1 MDWASSTRCA
11 SSPTDCTAR
20 HFYDKSAIGNPVQS
34 RITVLTLHVL
44 QRDAGRCCQCALL
57 RASAVRPLR
66 RQPPSMFSFL
76 VSFVAAALLT
86 LLVIKQVKLHGPA
99 LDSNFIGVQK
109 VHSHA
114 VARIGGLPIF
124 AAVLV
129 SAAITVWRVPAML
142 EWMATLLMCSLFAF
156 IGGIAEDYTGNVS
169 AARRLLLTMAAA
181 LLAYLLLDA
190 KIGRIDIPFSSWQID
205 SAWIALPLTV
215 LAVAGIANAVN
226 IIDGFN
232 GLASVV
238 TICMLISL
246 AYVAAQVGD
255 MFVLVSA
262 LMVAG
267 ATAGFLIWNYPIA
280 LIFLGDGGAYF
291 IGFML
296 GELALMLVMRHDV
309 VSTWYAALLLI
320 YPAFETV
327 FSAYRRL
334 FLRGMSPAMPDGIH
348 LHSLVFRRIVQWAVG
363 PKEARA
369 LMKRNSMTSPYLWL
383 FSLMA
388 VIPATLFWRNTGIL
402 ICFCFLFVVSYV
414 WLYARIVRFK
424 SPRWLI
430 LHKKN
435 RR

>member
-1 MDWASSTRCA
+1 
-11 SSPTDCTAR
+11 
-20 HFYDKSAIGNPVQS
+20 
-34 RITVLTLHVL
+34 
-44 QRDAGRCCQCALL
+44 
-57 RASAVRPLR
+57 
-66 RQPPSMFSFL
+66 MFSFL
-76 VSFVAAALLT
+76 VSFVSSALLT

-99 LDSNFIGVQK
+99 MDADFFGVQK

-124 AAVLV
+124 LAVAI
-129 SAAITVWRVPAML
+129 SACISIWRVPAL
-142 EWMATLLMCSLFAF
+142 SSWVLPLLLCSAVAF
-156 IGGIAEDYTGNVS
+156 IGGIVEDYTGNVS
-169 AARRLLLTMAAA
+169 AFRRLLLTMAAA
-181 LLAYLLLDA
+181 LLGYFLLGAKLD
-190 KIGRIDIPFSSWQID
+190 RIDLPFSTVPIEYIWLT
-205 SAWIALPLTV
+205 LPLTV

-246 AYVAAQVGD
+246 AYVAFQVGD
-255 MFVLVSA
+255 VFVLVTA

-267 ATAGFLIWNYPIA
+267 ATFGFLIWNYPVG

-296 GELALMLVMRHDV
+296 GELALLLVLRNPQ

-327 FSAYRRL
+327 FSAYRRM
-334 FLRGMSPAMPDGIH
+334 FLRGKSPAMPDGIH
-348 LHSLVFRRIVQWAVG
+348 LHSLIFRRIVQWAVG
-363 PKEARA
+363 RKEARA
-369 LMKRNSMTSPYLWL
+369 LMRRNSLTSPYLWM

-388 VIPATLFWRNTGIL
+388 VIPATVFWRNTTVL
-402 ICFCFLFVVSYV
+402 IFFCLLFVVSYV

-430 LHKKN
+430 VHKKD
-435 RR
+435 

>member
-1 MDWASSTRCA
+1 
-11 SSPTDCTAR
+11 
-20 HFYDKSAIGNPVQS
+20 
-34 RITVLTLHVL
+34 
-44 QRDAGRCCQCALL
+44 
-57 RASAVRPLR
+57 
-66 RQPPSMFSFL
+66 MFSFL
-76 VSFVAAALLT
+76 VSLVSSALLT

-99 LDSNFIGVQK
+99 LDSDFGGVQK

-124 AAVLV
+124 LAVV
-129 SAAITVWRVPAML
+129 ISAGITVWRVPAL
-142 EWMATLLMCSLFAF
+142 AHWLVALLMCSLIAF
-156 IGGIAEDYTGNVS
+156 IGGIVEDYTGNVRAS
-169 AARRLLLTMAAA
+169 RRLVLTMAAA
-181 LLAYLLLDA
+181 LLAYFLLDA
-190 KIGRIDIPFSSWQID
+190 KLGRIDLPFGSVTLTA
-205 SAWIALPLTV
+205 AWIVLPLTV

-238 TICMLISL
+238 TICMLLSL
-246 AYVAAQVGD
+246 AYVALQVGD
-255 MFVLVSA
+255 MFVLVTA

-267 ATAGFLIWNYPIA
+267 ATAGFLIWNYPVG

-296 GELALMLVMRHDV
+296 GELALLLVMRNPQ

-327 FSAYRRL
+327 FSAYRRM
-334 FLRGMSPAMPDGIH
+334 FVRGKSPAMPDGIH
-348 LHSLVFRRIVQWAVG
+348 LHSLIFRRIVQWTVG
-363 PKEARA
+363 RKEARA
-369 LMKRNSMTSPYLWL
+369 LMKRNARTSPYLWL

-388 VIPATLFWRNTGIL
+388 VIPATVFWQNTTVLIIFCLLFI
-402 ICFCFLFVVSYV
+402 ISYV

-430 LHKKN
+430 WYKKDWH
-435 RR
+435 